1 MLDVEVARE
10 QMAEERS
17 KLEELQI
24 VQALAQPKEL
34 PALPAIAVRVM
45 QITSDPKA
53 KLPDLK
59 RMIETDEALASKVLK
74 FSNSALYGRA
84 GRVSTLTAAITAL
97 GFLTVR
103 WLAVTASAHTLFRKS
118 GGGDPDHAG
127 LWEHSLKCATTSRIL
142 AKRIGTGQDIEE
154 AFVAGLLHDIGK
166 LAILDKL
173 PGYISRFCQ
182 WCEALSVEF
191 SQVEVDVIGV
201 DHSEVSGHVF
211 ELWNMPPSLSDAVS
225 HHHSP
230 EMARVNRSMA
240 EILWTANE
248 FFPMEGCGHPSPT
261 DEELA
266 TLPLMLKHNMNERDV
281 AAIKEE
287 TMTRYSE
294 LSDLLR

>member
-1 MLDVEVARE
+1 MLDVEVAHA
-10 QMAEERS
+10 QMAEDRRN
-17 KLEELQI
+17 LAELDM
-24 VQALAQPKEL
+24 VQALAEPKEL

-45 QITSDPKA
+45 QITSDPRA

-59 RMIETDEALASKVLK
+59 RMIETDEALALKVLK

-103 WLAVTASAHTLFRKS
+103 WLAVTASAHTLFRK
-118 GGGDPDHAG
+118 GGGHDSDHTA
-127 LWEHSLKCATTSRIL
+127 LWEHSLKCAITSRIL
-142 AKRIGTGQDIEE
+142 ADRIGGGQDIEE

-166 LAILDKL
+166 LAILDKI

-182 WCEALSVEF
+182 WCDALSLEF
-191 SQVEVDVIGV
+191 SQVELDVIGV

-211 ELWNMPPSLSDAVS
+211 ELWNMPASLSDAVS

-230 EMARVNRSMA
+230 QTAKVSRAMA

-248 FFPMEGCGHPSPT
+248 FFPMESCGHPSPS
-261 DEELA
+261 DEDLA
-266 TLPLMLKHNMNERDV
+266 ALPLMLQHNMNERDA

-287 TMTRYSE
+287 TMSRYSE
-294 LSDLLR
+294 LSDLLK